1 MINQKFVEIQRLIK
15 NFMKTHPYVQY
26 YLETNN
32 NKKLTY
38 KQTAFS
44 VTDTQEE
51 QKLTFLIY
59 PDSVNYPHDYFEF
72 NIKITSD
79 GKHTENHINTFMNFD
94 NPMDNVVEDSS
105 LSIYV
110 TQLKKHI
117 QYVLQEP

>member
-32 NKKLTY
+32 NNKLNY

-44 VTDTQEE
+44 VTDKQEE

-79 GKHTENHINTFMNFD
+79 GEHTENHTNTFMNFD
-94 NPMDNVVEDSS
+94 NPMDNVVENSS

-110 TQLKKHI
+110 AQLKKHI

>member
-1 MINQKFVEIQRLIK
+1 MINQKFIEIQRLIK

-32 NKKLTY
+32 NNKLTY

-44 VTDTQEE
+44 ITDKQDE

-72 NIKITSD
+72 NIKITSN
-79 GKHTENHINTFMNFD
+79 GEHTENHINTVMNFD
-94 NPMDNVVEDSS
+94 NPMNNVVEDSS

-117 QYVLQEP
+117 QYVLKEP

>member
-1 MINQKFVEIQRLIK
+1 MINQKFVEVQRLIK
-15 NFMKTHPYVQY
+15 NFMKAHPYIQY

-32 NKKLTY
+32 NNKLTY

-44 VTDTQEE
+44 ITDKQDK

-72 NIKITSD
+72 NIRITSN
-79 GKHTENHINTFMNFD
+79 GEHTENHINTVMNFD

-105 LSIYV
+105 LGVYV
-110 TQLKKHI
+110 AKLKKHI

>member
-1 MINQKFVEIQRLIK
+1 MINQKFVEIKRLIK

-26 YLETNN
+26 YLEINN
-32 NKKLTY
+32 SNKLSY

-44 VTDTQEE
+44 ITDKQEE

-79 GKHTENHINTFMNFD
+79 GKHTENHANTFMNFD

-110 TQLKKHI
+110 AQLKKHI
-117 QYVLQEP
+117 QYVLQET

>member
-1 MINQKFVEIQRLIK
+1 MINQQFIEIQRLIK

-32 NKKLTY
+32 NNKLTY

-44 VTDTQEE
+44 ITDKQEE

-72 NIKITSD
+72 NIRITSN
-79 GKHTENHINTFMNFD
+79 GEHTENHTNTFMNFD
-94 NPMDNVVEDSS
+94 NPMDNVVKDSS

-117 QYVLQEP
+117 QYVLKEP

>member
-32 NKKLTY
+32 NNKLNY

-44 VTDTQEE
+44 VTDKQEE

-79 GKHTENHINTFMNFD
+79 GEHTENHTNTFMNFD
-94 NPMDNVVEDSS
+94 NPMDNVVKDSS
-105 LSIYV
+105 LGIYV
-110 TQLKKHI
+110 AQLKNHI